1 MSLKNLTL
9 VEGEE
14 QMSLMNEN
22 LSVEAKEIPR
32 PEHPNPQMVRT
43 EWLNLNGS
51 WDFEMDFEKT
61 GLKRELFKA
70 PNLSGKIHVP
80 FCPESRLS
88 GIGYTDFIPAVW
100 YKRSFRLPEAWKGL
114 RTLLHFG
121 AVDYDARV
129 WVNGRPAGFHRGGYS
144 SFTLDITDC
153 LLPGEDNLITVYA
166 EDDVRTGLQPGGKQS
181 VERLSSGCC
190 YTRTTGIWQTVWL
203 EGVPKTYLSGIKLI
217 PDPENACVH
226 ITGHIY
232 GGEGNEKLEATAFYE
247 GRSCGTGSG
256 LHSGNQV
263 KLTLKLSEVHLWG
276 PGQPSLYDLKL
287 TLFKDGQAL
296 DEVNS
301 YFGLRTVVI
310 RGKKILINGK
320 SVFQRL
326 ILDQGF
332 YPEGIYTA
340 PTEENLK
347 KDIEIS
353 MEMGFNGARLHER
366 AFEPRYLYWADK
378 LGYLVWGE
386 HANWQLDITT
396 PMGLERFLPE
406 WMELVERDY
415 NHPAI
420 IGWCPFN
427 ETWDKATVNEKTG
440 EKEQVRQDDQVLAIV
455 YRATKLLDPTRP
467 VIDTSGNFHVE
478 TDVFDV
484 HDYEQNPELFR
495 AHYEPMKNGGEAFV
509 TFPDRQ
515 SYGEQPYMV
524 SEYGGIWWNPGQL
537 DEEGWGYG
545 GTESRPKSQEAFLA
559 RYEGLT
565 RALLDN
571 PSITGFCYTQLY
583 DVEQEVNGLYTYD
596 RKAKFKP
603 ELLQAINSHP
613 AAIED

>member
-1 MSLKNLTL
+1 
-9 VEGEE
+9 
-14 QMSLMNEN
+14 MSLMNEN
-22 LSVEAKEIPR
+22 LLVEAKKIPR
-32 PEHPNPQMVRT
+32 PEHPNPQMVR
-43 EWLNLNGS
+43 EQWLNLNGS

-70 PNLSGKIHVP
+70 PGLSGKIRVP

-100 YKRSFRLPEAWKGL
+100 YKRSFRLPEDWKGL
-114 RTLLHFG
+114 GTLLHFG
-121 AVDYDARV
+121 AVDYDAQI

-144 SFTLDITDC
+144 SFTLDITDY
-153 LLPGEDNLITVYA
+153 LLSGEDNLITVYA

-203 EGVPKTYLSGIKLI
+203 EGVPKTYVSGIKLI

-226 ITGHIY
+226 ITGQIH
-232 GGEGNEKLEATAFYE
+232 GGTGNESLEATALYE
-247 GRSCGTGSG
+247 GRGCGTGRG
-256 LHSGNQV
+256 LLSGNQI

-287 TLFKDGQAL
+287 TLFKDSQAL
-296 DEVNS
+296 DEVKS

-310 RGKKILINGK
+310 RGKKILINSK

-340 PTEENLK
+340 PSEEDLK

-396 PMGLERFLPE
+396 SMGLERFLPE

-440 EKEQVRQDDQVLAIV
+440 EKEQVRQDDQVLASV

-484 HDYEQNPELFR
+484 HDYEQNPELFK

-515 SYGEQPYMV
+515 SYAGQPYMV

-565 RALLDN
+565 GALLDN

-596 RKAKFKP
+596 RKAKFKT
-603 ELLQAINSHP
+603 ELLHAINSRP
-613 AAIED
+613 AAIEE

>member
-1 MSLKNLTL
+1 MTLKNLTL
-9 VEGEE
+9 AEGEE

-22 LSVEAKEIPR
+22 LSVKAKDIPR
-32 PEHPNPQMVRT
+32 PEHPNPQMVRAQ
-43 EWLNLNGS
+43 WLNLNGS
-51 WDFEMDFEKT
+51 WDFEMDHEKT

-70 PNLSGKIHVP
+70 PSLSGKIRVP

-100 YKRSFRLPEAWKGL
+100 YKRSFRLPEAWNGL

-129 WVNGRPAGFHRGGYS
+129 WVNGQPAGFHRGGYS

-153 LLPGEDNLITVYA
+153 LLQGEDNLITVYA

-226 ITGHIY
+226 ITGQVY
-232 GGEGNEKLEATAFYE
+232 GGKGNERLEATAFYE

-256 LHSGNQV
+256 LLSGNQV
-263 KLTLKLSEVHLWG
+263 KLTLKLSEVHLWE
-276 PGQPSLYDLKL
+276 PGQPDLYDLKL

-296 DEVNS
+296 DEVKS

-340 PTEENLK
+340 PTEEDLK

-396 PMGLERFLPE
+396 SMGLERFLPE

-427 ETWDKATVNEKTG
+427 ETWDKAAVNEKTG

-484 HDYEQNPELFR
+484 HDYEQNPELFK

-509 TFPDRQ
+509 TFPERQ
-515 SYGEQPYMV
+515 SYAEQPYMV

-545 GTESRPKSQEAFLA
+545 GTESRPKTQEAFLA

-565 RALLDN
+565 WALLDN
-571 PSITGFCYTQLY
+571 PYITGFCYTQLY

-603 ELLQAINSHP
+603 ELLHAINSRP
-613 AAIED
+613 AAIEG